1 MAADKIHSGLF
12 KANGCCS
19 ESALHRLASGELDAE
34 QAPEAMAHLAEC
46 NLCREAE
53 EGLEEYLLHN
63 DMARFNAQVASINL
77 QVAAKSGYKSGP
89 GNTGGKKPGSG
100 RFWFFFRL
108 SHGAFR
114 GVGTGDDQVFDGSR
128 PGTSHAGSS
137 VIPARIARSA
147 NQHCTKSR
155 GT

>member
-100 RFWFFFRL
+100 RFWFFFASVMVLFVVSALVTIRF
-108 SHGAFR
+108 SMVPVPEQATPA
-114 GVGTGDDQVFDGSR
+114 VPSSR
-128 PGTSHAGSS
+128 PGLPG
-137 VIPARIARSA
+137 
-147 NQHCTKSR
+147 QLL
-155 GT
+155 